1 MTYISFLILSIFVTW
16 YLLRPLFATE
26 VLGGGE
32 VVSDRESLLD
42 QKERCLQVLKDLE
55 LDFSLKKISE
65 SDYTTMKG
73 SLQRELGSVLSR
85 LKA

>member
-32 VVSDRESLLD
+32 VVTDRESLLD

-55 LDFSLKKISE
+55 LDFSLAKISE
-65 SDYTTMKG
+65 GDYTTMKG
-73 SLQRELGSVLSR
+73 SLQRELASVLSR